1 MKGTPYN
8 LNLQQFFEMATPN
21 QSNTS
26 FGLSFLKKKL
36 KIKKPKI
43 KLCSWMVFV
52 CVCVCERDREREPK
66 HAYSLHCNQQG
77 PLARRATAQ

>member
-8 LNLQQFFEMATPN
+8 LNLQQFVQMTTPN

-26 FGLSFLKKKL
+26 FGLSFLLKKK

-43 KLCSWMVFV
+43 KLFSWMVW
-52 CVCVCERDREREPK
+52 ERERVRE

-77 PLARRATAQ
+77 PLARRARAQ